1 MEKIKITV
9 KNGKARPVNPHEE
22 YQRNVVGDSTWKKT
36 KEWKEFESTVQWLPC
51 PEATE
56 DGEYEAVLIEQ
67 HKRWNDTEWVS
78 NSENTRVVHIGLENR
93 QIWRIVTQP
102 QEIEFCDICDFPI
115 KPKFDGDKHICS
127 CKATRNTPV
136 PQEKQT
142 NTMHCE
148 YCNMDVE
155 TNDEF
160 CPVCNN
166 LVYDEKEEKKTMEK
180 KMTGA
185 MCKTCNSQGL
195 RNCASPE
202 ECGNWEPIYED
213 AKTDK
218 FKIQGY
224 AKGINGKEYPMV
236 EIRKQ
241 NGLKRSIV
249 ELILNL
255 ASPDDDCMLTDF
267 LMALQYVLDSVA
279 QKEERQ
285 TMEDRFEIENSGR
298 QTFKFETEAHIKDIQ
313 NPDCTIIVQSG
324 YTTIKETDEY
334 AELILNILN
343 EATRK

>member
-1 MEKIKITV
+1 MATILITA
-9 KNGKARPVNPHEE
+9 KNGKARPKNPFDE
-22 YQRNVVGDSTWKKT
+22 YQTNVVGDSTWKRT
-36 KEWKEFESTVQWLPC
+36 QEWKDFESAVQWHDC
-51 PEATE
+51 PGCE
-56 DGEYEAVLIEQ
+56 DGEYTAVLQWQWWNGTWQRWQDTDKEPPEGNR
-67 HKRWNDTEWVS
+67 KRCS
-78 NSENTRVVHIGLENR
+78 
-93 QIWRIVTQP
+93 WRIVPQP
-102 QEIEFCDICDFPI
+102 QE
-115 KPKFDGDKHICS
+115 KK
-127 CKATRNTPV
+127 
-136 PQEKQT
+136 T
-142 NTMHCE
+142 NIMHCE

-166 LVYDEKEEKKTMEK
+166 LVYDENGENKTMEK
-180 KMTGA
+180 KMIGA

-213 AKTDK
+213 AKTAK